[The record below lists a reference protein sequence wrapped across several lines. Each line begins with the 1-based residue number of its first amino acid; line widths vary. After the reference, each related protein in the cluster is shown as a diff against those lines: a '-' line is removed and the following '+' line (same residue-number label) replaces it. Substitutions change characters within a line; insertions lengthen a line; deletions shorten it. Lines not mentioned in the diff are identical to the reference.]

1 MKMVAGKLKL
11 DLAQY
16 RDLAAFSQFESEL
29 DEETKK
35 FLNRGT
41 KVSQVLKQNKNRPMS
56 LAQEVAIIWAA
67 SNGYLDSLP
76 IGEIEKFESKL
87 MDALSLKGKKWLNSV
102 NKNKIVSE
110 SEIKDLEKIV
120 KETL

>member
-1 MKMVAGKLKL
+1 
-11 DLAQY
+11 
-16 RDLAAFSQFESEL
+16 
-29 DEETKK
+29 
-35 FLNRGT
+35 
-41 KVSQVLKQNKNRPMS
+41 MS